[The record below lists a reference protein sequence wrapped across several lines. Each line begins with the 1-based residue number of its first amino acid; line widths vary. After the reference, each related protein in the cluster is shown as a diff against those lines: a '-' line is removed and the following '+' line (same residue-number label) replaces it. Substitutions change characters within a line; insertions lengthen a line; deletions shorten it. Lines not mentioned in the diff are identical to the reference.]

1 MAQIKGEKQN
11 SGGDAAYLFLGIDGI
26 GKKSDFCVII

>member
-1 MAQIKGEKQN
+1 MAQIKEEKQYK
-11 SGGDAAYLFLGIDGI
+11 AAYLFLGIDGI

>member
-1 MAQIKGEKQN
+1 MVQIKEEKQYK
-11 SGGDAAYLFLGIDGI
+11 AIYLLLGIDGI